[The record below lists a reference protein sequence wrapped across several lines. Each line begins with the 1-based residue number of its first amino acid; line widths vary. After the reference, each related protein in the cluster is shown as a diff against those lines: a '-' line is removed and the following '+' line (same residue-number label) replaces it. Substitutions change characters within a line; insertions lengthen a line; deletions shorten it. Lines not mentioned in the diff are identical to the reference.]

1 MEVGPHL
8 PNACAQ
14 LKNEVRDTCRPFL
27 AQTNPLHFGIL
38 GLSMISMAANK
49 PFRVKGRGGVLK
61 K

>member
-49 PFRVKGRGGVLK
+49 PFRVKGRGGGS
-61 K
+61 